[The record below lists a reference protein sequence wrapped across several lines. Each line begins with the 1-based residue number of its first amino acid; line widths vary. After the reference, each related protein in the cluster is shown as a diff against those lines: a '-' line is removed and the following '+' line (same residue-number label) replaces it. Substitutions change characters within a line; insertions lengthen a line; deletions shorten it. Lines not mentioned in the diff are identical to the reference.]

1 MALTGTDLLL
11 VGRGAVNYKAT
22 AADLATFVLSDGTI
36 GLGLNITGRIVKVS
50 IPVASTP
57 PAVGALAAQAVDGSL
72 YWDDNL
78 GQLFIRYANSGGAG
92 GPVWVAAAPPG
103 GGGAAG
109 VTSVG
114 VTTPITNSG
123 TATAPVIAISTATTT
138 ARGAV
143 QLATAADAATGT
155 DASKVLTPAF
165 AVPKTPADMTGALYL
180 PGGNDGARPAAAT
193 GLLRYNSQGGTPV
206 DLEYYDGAAWTQ
218 LATGAGGTLFAFATF
233 GLPAANT
240 YTILRSA
247 NIASITVV
255 NSGDL
260 ANICARVTFTNPAP
274 DANYS
279 VIATAAETKGSS
291 AVYAPFSTP
300 NTGPNTTTGF
310 DILLFSTAVYQGP
323 FSVAVII

>member
-78 GQLFIRYANSGGAG
+78 GQLFIRYANSSGAG

-155 DASKVLTPAF
+155 DASKVLTPATG
-165 AVPKTPADMTGALYL
+165 VPKTPADMTGALYL

-218 LATGAGGTLFAFATF
+218 LATGGGGTLFAFATF
-233 GLPAANT
+233 DAGFTVLK
-240 YTILRSA
+240 SA
-247 NIASITVV
+247 NFASITV
-255 NSGDL
+255 NTSAPGPYPNL
-260 ANICARVTFTNPAP
+260 YTATFTNSPP
-274 DANYS
+274 DANYAVLVTAKTPT
-279 VIATAAETKGSS
+279 VIGNYFTTTTSGFQMTFQAIGAGTIT
-291 AVYAPFSTP
+291 
-300 NTGPNTTTGF
+300 NTTT
-310 DILLFSTAVYQGP
+310 P